1 MSTTKRFLSQVLP
14 YGSKR
19 GLGFIAASED
29 YRLQMA
35 ESITDVAPAIEASCV
50 QGITLS
56 KTRSIITIVV
66 VVVVVI
72 VLIVSLM
79 VVVIITLN
87 PNPKP

>member
-1 MSTTKRFLSQVLP
+1 MSTTKRFLSRVLP
-14 YGSKR
+14 YGSER

-50 QGITLS
+50 QVITLS
-56 KTRSIITIVV
+56 ETLSIRTIK
-66 VVVVVI
+66 VVVI
-72 VLIVSLM
+72 VIIVSMM

-87 PNPKP
+87 PKP